1 VLWIGL
7 FSLPAIAL
15 WWHVWTGHPSSTLSC
30 ACGDPAQEVWFMAW
44 PAWALTHFA
53 NLFFSGV
60 VNVPHGAN
68 LLSNT
73 SGTLVGVVLSPVTW
87 LFGPVTATN
96 VALTLAPAVSAWGMW
111 LAVRP
116 LVRWKPAAIPAALV
130 FGYSSALVTSLAFG
144 HVSVTV
150 LVVPPLLFVTLH
162 EILIRQEKSAPR
174 DGLHLAALVAI
185 QFLMSPEVLV
195 MCAFFAV
202 IGIAACVVVG
212 WRHARAHLAHAGS
225 AFLIGISIALPFLAY
240 PAWYGLAGSQSVSG
254 VLFVIAPLTGVPLS
268 GFLLPGHFES
278 FANSYVRFGG
288 YLGRNGPPP
297 NYLGLG
303 VEVGFVASLAL
314 AHRRRIVWLLFFLTA
329 VTMWISLGA
338 YLFGGP
344 TSWERIW
351 LPWRYLSNLSV
362 LKEILPGQFA
372 PFLTLFVAFV
382 LAIGV
387 DALFLRFSARATWTP
402 VRTSLVSGLAAAS
415 LTVAALVPVFVTF
428 DMPFTVASA
437 KVPLWMAREAPK
449 LPGGT
454 VLLTVPFAVSGSPA
468 PMLWQAVDGMHFRLA
483 GAAMKTPNAIG
494 GPVGQGEPGSARRI
508 LSDLSVFGSDQP
520 LGTIAQVKAVRRA
533 LREWQVNEVVID
545 GVSRDPTYASGFLT
559 MVFGTAPSYK
569 HSALVWKVPARG
581 LSHPPAIG
589 ASLYLC
595 RLHAGTKIQ
604 RHHPLYMARCVLT
617 AAEHH

>member
-1 VLWIGL
+1 M
-7 FSLPAIAL
+7 
-15 WWHVWTGHPSSTLSC
+15 T
-30 ACGDPAQEVWFMAW
+30 W
-44 PAWALTHFA
+44 PAWAMTHFA

-96 VALTLAPAVSAWGMW
+96 VALTLAPAVSAWGLW

-116 LVRWKPAAIPAALV
+116 FVSWKPAAIPAALV
-130 FGYSSALVTSLAFG
+130 FGYSAALVTSLAFG

-150 LVVPPLLFVTLH
+150 LAVPPLLFTTLY
-162 EILIRQEKSAPR
+162 EILVRQEKSAPR
-174 DGLHLAALVAI
+174 DGLHLAALVVV
-185 QFLMSPEVLV
+185 QFLISPEVLV

-202 IGIAACVVVG
+202 IGIAACAAVG
-212 WRHARAHLAHAGS
+212 WRKLRARLAHAGS
-225 AFLIGISIALPFLAY
+225 ALLIGTSLALPLLAY

-254 VLFVIAPLTGVPLS
+254 VLFAIAPLTGVPFS
-268 GFLLPGHFES
+268 GYLLPGHFED
-278 FANSYVRFGG
+278 FANSYVRFVG

-303 VEVGFVASLAL
+303 VEVGFVASLVV
-314 AHRRRIVWLLFFLTA
+314 AHRRRIVWLLLSLTA

-344 TSWERIW
+344 PSWERIW

-362 LKEILPGQFA
+362 LKEILPAQFA
-372 PFLTLFVAFV
+372 PFLTLFVAFA
-382 LAIGV
+382 LAIGL
-387 DALFLRFSARATWTP
+387 DALYLRFTSWAKWTP
-402 VRTSLVSGLAAAS
+402 VRCNVVSGLAAAS

-428 DMPFTVASA
+428 DMPFTVVSA
-437 KVPLWMAREAPK
+437 KVPLWMAREALQ

-454 VLLTVPFAVSGSPA
+454 VLLTVPVAVSGSPA

-483 GAAMKTPNAIG
+483 GAAMKTPNASG

-508 LSDLSVFGSDQP
+508 LSDLSVFGTPQP
-520 LGTIAQVKAVRRA
+520 LGTIAQVNAVRRA
-533 LREWQVNEVVID
+533 LREWRVNEVVID

-559 MVFGTAPSYK
+559 MVFGSVPSYVD
-569 HSALVWKVPARG
+569 SALVWKVPARG
-581 LSHPPAIG
+581 LSLPPAIG

-595 RLHAGTKIQ
+595 RLHAGSAVQ